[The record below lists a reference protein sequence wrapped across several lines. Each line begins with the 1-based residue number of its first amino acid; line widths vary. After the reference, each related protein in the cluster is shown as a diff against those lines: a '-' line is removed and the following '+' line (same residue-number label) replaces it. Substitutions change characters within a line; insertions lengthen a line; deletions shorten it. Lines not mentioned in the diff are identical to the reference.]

1 MLQVKICGY
10 PRGGAAAPIGGQLQY
25 ARRVVGDTM
34 SDTIRRA
41 LLALCALALLASC
54 DMGGSSQATA
64 VPPPTPTSTPVPTPT
79 PTPKQIAESIGRAT
93 QEAPSVHFAI
103 ALGGAPVYS
112 DPSKFLT
119 IQSIDGDLRRPDGV
133 LATVKAGSAASTIE
147 LKVVSLAGKQY
158 VTNPITRGWF
168 CAAAADGIFDP
179 GLLFDEQRGI
189 NALLQSELSDVS
201 LVGTE
206 DVGGQ
211 PSYHLKGT
219 IAGAPLLAI
228 SSNSLGLGPVQ
239 VDIWADVATLRM
251 SRVVA
256 VDTGTAADPAGPSTW
271 TVTFSDYGKPVD
283 VRAPIE
289 CP

>member
-1 MLQVKICGY
+1 MKIS
-10 PRGGAAAPIGGQLQY
+10 
-25 ARRVVGDTM
+25 M
-34 SDTIRRA
+34 RRA
-41 LLALCALALLASC
+41 LLALVALALLASC
-54 DMGGSSQATA
+54 DTGGGPQATA
-64 VPPPTPTSTPVPTPT
+64 VPPPTATATPVPTPT
-79 PTPKQIAESIGRAT
+79 PTPKQIATSIGRAT
-93 QEAPSVHFAI
+93 QEAPSLHFAI

-112 DPSKFLT
+112 DPTKFLT

-133 LATVKAGSAASTIE
+133 LATVKAGSTASTIE

-168 CAAAADGIFDP
+168 CPAPSDGIFDP
-179 GLLFDEQRGI
+179 GLLFDEQKGI
-189 NALLQSELSDVS
+189 NALIQSEFDDVA

-206 DVGGQ
+206 QIGGQ
-211 PSYHLKGT
+211 PNYHLKGT

-239 VDIWADVATLRM
+239 IDLWADVATGRATK
-251 SRVVA
+251 VVA

-271 TVTFSDYGKPVD
+271 TVTFTEYGKPVD
-283 VRAPIE
+283 VRAPIA

>member
-1 MLQVKICGY
+1 
-10 PRGGAAAPIGGQLQY
+10 
-25 ARRVVGDTM
+25 M
-34 SDTIRRA
+34 SHRFQRL
-41 LLALCALALLASC
+41 LLALFALALLVSC
-54 DMGGSSQATA
+54 DMGGGPQATA
-64 VPPPTPTSTPVPTPT
+64 VPPPTPTFTPVPTPT
-79 PTPKQIAESIGRAT
+79 PTPKQIAASIGRAT
-93 QEAPSVHFAI
+93 QEAASVHFAI
-103 ALGGAPVYS
+103 ALSGAPVYS

-119 IQSIDGDLRRPDGV
+119 VQSIDGDLRRPDGV

-168 CAAAADGIFDP
+168 CPAPADGIFDP
-179 GLLFDEQRGI
+179 GLLFDEQKGI
-189 NALLQSELSDVS
+189 NALLQTEFDDVT

-206 DVGGQ
+206 DVDGQ

-219 IAGAPLLAI
+219 IAGAPLMAI

-239 VDIWADVATLRM
+239 IDLWADAATLRV
-251 SRVVA
+251 SKVIA

-271 TVTFSDYGKPVD
+271 TVTFNDYGKDVD
-283 VRAPIE
+283 VRAPID